1 MGEVYRAEHRDLQTP
16 VAVKL
21 LNDDISEDHDHV
33 QRFFNEARIVSKIKH
48 AGTVKIFDSGFHKSQ
63 AYLIMELL
71 EGESLAR
78 RLDRGPL
85 PPAQVL
91 DAARQIASV
100 LDATH
105 RQGVIHRDLKPDN
118 IYLVHDDERASGE
131 RVKILDFGIA
141 KLSGTLSSASPKTS
155 GTMGTPAYMA
165 PEQWSDSSQVDWRAD
180 AYSLGCVMFEMA
192 CGRPPFVAATIPE
205 AYTKHAHAQPPSP
218 RSLNPDVSPDL
229 DALILRLL
237 AKDPA
242 DRCVSMGQVTRELE
256 AIANGT
262 DPGAVARDSRP
273 IRAESP
279 RPDAERRAPT
289 PAAPP
294 PTMTTLGAS
303 AAEMQATRA
312 RRPALVGGAIA
323 AVAVL
328 GLVVFV
334 MTRGGA
340 KGAGQEAAPGQE
352 VAPAAAV
359 APQSQPPQQPQPV
372 PPQQPQPQPQQQPQP
387 AQQQQPP
394 AQPQPQQAAA
404 HPLPEP
410 TTTTH
415 ATRTTPKAPPIVHHP
430 AKATLDAGV
439 PKPPQPPQGDDLGGR
454 L

>member
-1 MGEVYRAEHRDLQTP
+1 MIGDVIGNFRLVERLGRGGMGEVYRAEHRELQTP

-21 LNDDISEDHDHV
+21 LNDDISEDRDHV

-48 AGTVKIFDSGFHKSQ
+48 AGTVKIFDSGFHKAQ

-91 DAARQIASV
+91 DISRQIASV

-141 KLSGTLSSASPKTS
+141 KLSGGTMASPKTS

-192 CGRPPFVAATIPE
+192 CGRPPFIAATIPE
-205 AYTKHAHAQPPSP
+205 AYTKHAHTAAPSP
-218 RSLNPDVSPDL
+218 RSFNDAVSPEL
-229 DALILRLL
+229 DTLILRLL
-237 AKDPA
+237 SKDPA

-262 DPGAVARDSRP
+262 DPSKVVRESRP

-279 RPDAERRAPT
+279 RPEMSHTSPT
-289 PAAPP
+289 PSLPMVQP

-312 RRPALVGGAIA
+312 RRPALIGGIVAG
-323 AVAVL
+323 VAVL
-328 GLVVFV
+328 GIVVFV
-334 MTRGGA
+334 MTRGGS
-340 KGAGQEAAPGQE
+340 KAAPE
-352 VAPAAAV
+352 PAAEPAPAA
-359 APQSQPPQQPQPV
+359 
-372 PPQQPQPQPQQQPQP
+372 QP
-387 AQQQQPP
+387 AAPV
-394 AQPQPQQAAA
+394 AA
-404 HPLPEP
+404 
-410 TTTTH
+410 
-415 ATRTTPKAPPIVHHP
+415 
-430 AKATLDAGV
+430 
-439 PKPPQPPQGDDLGGR
+439 
-454 L
+454 

>member
-1 MGEVYRAEHRDLQTP
+1 MGEVYRAEHRELQTP

-21 LNDDISEDHDHV
+21 LNDDISEDRDHV

-48 AGTVKIFDSGFHKSQ
+48 AGTVKIFDSGFHKAQ

-71 EGESLAR
+71 EGESLAA
-78 RLDRGPL
+78 RLERGPM

-118 IYLVHDDERASGE
+118 IYLVPDDERATGE

-205 AYTKHAHAQPPSP
+205 AYTKHAHTQPPSP
-218 RSLNPDVSPDL
+218 RSFNAAITPEL

-237 AKDPA
+237 AKDPSE
-242 DRCVSMGQVTRELE
+242 RCVSMGQVTREIE
-256 AIANGT
+256 AIAQDVG
-262 DPGAVARDSRP
+262 
-273 IRAESP
+273 
-279 RPDAERRAPT
+279 
-289 PAAPP
+289 PAAPARPHAVRTIEATSLPFVKP

-303 AAEMQATRA
+303 AAELEVTTRA
-312 RRPALVGGAIA
+312 RRPALIGGVIA
-323 AVAVL
+323 GVVVL
-328 GLVVFV
+328 GLVIFV
-334 MTRGGA
+334 VARGGSGGGT
-340 KGAGQEAAPGQE
+340 KTTE
-352 VAPAAAV
+352 PAAAPEPATQPAPAPTP
-359 APQSQPPQQPQPV
+359 APQAAPTPAPQAAPTPA
-372 PPQQPQPQPQQQPQP
+372 PQP
-387 AQQQQPP
+387 APTPPPPVPTPPP
-394 AQPQPQQAAA
+394 APA
-404 HPLPEP
+404 PEP
-410 TTTTH
+410 PAHTVEP
-415 ATRTTPKAPPIVHHP
+415 PKPPPVVHHTVKP
-430 AKATLDAGV
+430 KVTPSVTIDAGV
-439 PKPPQPPQGDDLGGR
+439 PKPPPPNGDDLGGR

>member
-1 MGEVYRAEHRDLQTP
+1 MIGDVIGNFRLVQRLGRGGMGEVYRAEHKELQTP

-21 LNDDISEDHDHV
+21 LNDDISEDRDHV

-71 EGESLAR
+71 EGESLAA
-78 RLDRGPL
+78 RLERGPL

-91 DAARQIASV
+91 DVARQIASV

-118 IYLVHDDERASGE
+118 IYLVPDDERATGE

-205 AYTKHAHAQPPSP
+205 AYTKHAHTAPPSP
-218 RSLNPDVSPDL
+218 RSFNEAVTPELE
-229 DALILRLL
+229 ALILRLL
-237 AKDPA
+237 AKDPSE
-242 DRCVSMGQVTRELE
+242 RCVSMGQVTREIE
-256 AIANGT
+256 AISHDVG
-262 DPGAVARDSRP
+262 
-273 IRAESP
+273 
-279 RPDAERRAPT
+279 
-289 PAAPP
+289 PAAPARPHAVRTIEATSLPFVKP

-303 AAEMQATRA
+303 AAEIEVTTRA
-312 RRPALVGGAIA
+312 RRPALIGGMIA
-323 AVAVL
+323 GVVVLALVIFVVA
-328 GLVVFV
+328 
-334 MTRGGA
+334 RGSGSKNA
-340 KGAGQEAAPGQE
+340 E
-352 VAPAAAV
+352 APAAQPEPATQP
-359 APQSQPPQQPQPV
+359 APTPA
-372 PPQQPQPQPQQQPQP
+372 PQP
-387 AQQQQPP
+387 APTPPPQPAPTPAPQAAPTPPP
-394 AQPQPQQAAA
+394 APAP
-404 HPLPEP
+404 PPPTPEP
-410 TTTTH
+410 PAH
-415 ATRTTPKAPPIVHHP
+415 EVEPPKPPPVVHHVVKP
-430 AKATLDAGV
+430 KVTIDAGV
-439 PKPPQPPQGDDLGGR
+439 PKPPPPPNGDDLGGR